1 MTIVPTI
8 NCNMSCKF
16 CINRKLKDYSEQK
29 QFLLDLSIL
38 RKYCEKYPQIFKKSE
53 IIGGEISLLP
63 KSYMNELIH
72 LLKQYSENPIEITS
86 NGTNDLND
94 SFGEFSDV
102 DLIVSYDFNFRENSN
117 KVLNNIINYN
127 GFLSINTIMSS
138 EFINTIGIDKL
149 KYLTRLKNI
158 KCLGLVMMEEYPG
171 NPYHSPSEIQMEQI
185 IDFYINN
192 KNIRIGFE
200 YEYMANVDQII
211 ETYIARN
218 ILILPNGK
226 FIDPSRW
233 IYSDKL
239 EDLISPI
246 ENMIAFPKKNKESCS
261 TCKYLK
267 QCHILK
273 MDKYCFGRKDLFE
286 KLISRDN

>member
-1 MTIVPTI
+1 M
-8 NCNMSCKF
+8 
-16 CINRKLKDYSEQK
+16 
-29 QFLLDLSIL
+29 
-38 RKYCEKYPQIFKKSE
+38 
-53 IIGGEISLLP
+53 
-63 KSYMNELIH
+63 
-72 LLKQYSENPIEITS
+72 
-86 NGTNDLND
+86 
-94 SFGEFSDV
+94 EFPDV
-102 DLIVSYDFNFRENSN
+102 DLIVGYDFNFRENSN

-158 KCLGLVMMEEYPG
+158 KCLGLVLMEEYPG
-171 NPYHSPSEIQMEQI
+171 NPYHTPSEIQMEQI

-233 IYSDKL
+233 IYSDNL

-246 ENMIAFPKKNKESCS
+246 ENMIAFPKKIKNRVVRAN
-261 TCKYLK
+261 
-267 QCHILK
+267 I
-273 MDKYCFGRKDLFE
+273 
-286 KLISRDN
+286 